1 MPLWSSTPMAR
12 PCARTQPLA
21 GYRGERA
28 LVPLDEQGQ
37 SLPPKA
43 TPQQRAAR
51 GETFTM
57 AFHLATSAGSG
68 VTRPLRSAWAAD
80 PRGQCCP
87 WRTRQERTLGNGEGH
102 KEAGAHRSPRPF
114 PGHPPADGQ
123 ARLERSPPLQ
133 TLHPNAP
140 EVMTVRPQA
149 CYNFVTLGQDY
160 DKLHGP
166 WTSAL
171 VDRVR
176 RATTNVVWAACRA
189 CRAGECGSVS
199 AATSATA
206 QAGTC
211 RLRPCA
217 A

>member
-1 MPLWSSTPMAR
+1 
-12 PCARTQPLA
+12 
-21 GYRGERA
+21 
-28 LVPLDEQGQ
+28 VPLDEQGQ

-87 WRTRQERTLGNGEGH
+87 WRTRQERTPGNGEGH

-171 VDRVR
+171 VGRGGRDVALWRGNPGTGAGCGNSGMYPGEHVMAR
-176 RATTNVVWAACRA
+176 PAAGFIPLRAAHRFSTCADGAC
-189 CRAGECGSVS
+189 
-199 AATSATA
+199 
-206 QAGTC
+206 
-211 RLRPCA
+211 
-217 A
+217 